1 MKTAVFGPLWMDVL
15 FSGLCLIKRL
25 DEFYFLRMALFVLLE
40 KRKRLVEG
48 QVERLC
54 MKKVSYDLCWVNRM
68 FFGFF

>member
-1 MKTAVFGPLWMDVL
+1 ML
-15 FSGLCLIKRL
+15 FSGLCLIKRF
-25 DEFYFLRMALFVLLE
+25 DEFYLWRMALCGLLE